1 MKRVLKKE
9 WVAVAG
15 PLTADGVKITV
26 VTLRLTEWEMN
37 IKRLHLDRGL
47 PLFGLPVHYGSMNQ
61 ATSNHLHPELLTL
74 SNGIPLVL
82 QNNDSPVAS
91 IYWWVQTGAAD
102 EKPSEAGFAHFL
114 EHMHFKDTDAKDSGR
129 ASTGAIARAIE
140 SFGGDVN
147 AYTSFDQT
155 VYHVTCAAHHWEKV
169 LKVFGAMAKP
179 QRFLKEDFERER
191 EVILEELK
199 KGEDSPGRM
208 LFQSLFTETFNKHP
222 YGRPV
227 IGYAKILKAAK
238 VANLEA
244 FYRRQYVSGNMGL
257 ILVGPFEEKRKKAL
271 LKIVDGLF
279 GKTVIKKKAGAPSL
293 RHFDPQVGTHAKF
306 AKIPFDVTTPTLT
319 FSFRVPDLKHP
330 DMPALDLLGG
340 ILGMGEMCR
349 LYQALF
355 YGKSL
360 VNDVGGGLY
369 VPLDP
374 GMIYFNA
381 DVDSIEKI
389 PEVFSVMLDEL
400 NRIQTDGPTEAEIA
414 RVVTN
419 SESERYYALQS
430 ADGIASRLGFLKF
443 QIGDLGYDEHYL
455 SALKKVDASEIQEAA
470 KKYFDLKRMSF
481 SVMVPEK
488 DKDIDLKPIYEIA
501 ERHLG
506 GKGEKYED
514 ANQLKKKV
522 GKKTSNKSALNPIDI
537 VPEKITL
544 PSGVRVLYRERPNSH
559 VMSVQAAVLGGLR
572 LEVSDPVKSAE
583 LDLGSSNLLSSIW
596 AKGTETKNSS
606 ELATIIEGA
615 AANLDGF
622 SGRNTIGLSTT
633 GLARDWKKLSSLFSE
648 VLLTPSFPKDE
659 LDLSRKVV
667 EDSIRSIEDHSSAL
681 CSKLFHETV
690 FEKHPYGKYAAG
702 TLESLASIDSDR
714 LKAFHQKW
722 LRPDRLVI
730 SVVGN
735 VSRKKLDPWLE
746 ELEQSFASRSHEIQ
760 SKISGLQSIGDEPDL
775 KAPRW
780 VERSLGREQVH
791 IISGSL
797 GLRFNDAD
805 RYAVRLLSNVLGGQS
820 GRLFIELR
828 EKRSMAYS
836 VAPISMEGIERGYI
850 GTYIGCSPSKKDEA
864 IAGIKKVLED
874 LANKGPTDAEMN
886 RAKEYYLGRR
896 AMDLQGDGSLA
907 GYYALETV
915 YDLPI
920 RTESEIVKRIEAVTA
935 KQVRE
940 ACRKYYVDVNTVTA
954 TVG

>member
-1 MKRVLKKE
+1 
-9 WVAVAG
+9 
-15 PLTADGVKITV
+15 
-26 VTLRLTEWEMN
+26 MN
-37 IKRLHLDRGL
+37 IKRSHEPRGL
-47 PLFGLPVHYGSMNQ
+47 PLFWVPVHCLSMSKLLQ
-61 ATSNHLHPELLTL
+61 PELLSL
-74 SNGIPLVL
+74 SNGIPVVL

-91 IYWWVQTGAAD
+91 IYWWVQTGSAD

-114 EHMHFKDTDAKDSGR
+114 EHMHFKDTDAKSSGK

-179 QRFLKEDFERER
+179 QRFLKEDFQRER

-199 KGEDSPGRM
+199 KNEDSPGRM
-208 LFQSLFTETFNKHP
+208 LFQSLFTSTFAKHP

-227 IGYAKILKAAK
+227 IGFTKTLKAAK
-238 VANLEA
+238 VQNLEA

-271 LKIVDGLF
+271 LKILDGLF
-279 GKTVIKKKAGAPSL
+279 GKKIIKKKPPTSSM
-293 RHFDPQVGTHAKF
+293 RMFDAQVSAHAKF
-306 AKIPFDVTTPTLT
+306 NKVPFDVTTPTMT

-374 GMIYFNA
+374 GMMYFNA
-381 DVDSIEKI
+381 DVDSVDKL
-389 PEVFSVMLDEL
+389 PEVFSIMLDEL
-400 NRIQTDGPTEAEIA
+400 NRIQADGPTDEEIA

-419 SESERYYALQS
+419 TESERYYALQS

-443 QIGDLGYDEHYL
+443 QVGDLSYDEQYL
-455 SALKKVDASEIQEAA
+455 AALKSVDAAKIQEVAA
-470 KKYFDLKRMSF
+470 KYFDLKRMSV

-488 DKDIDLKPIYEIA
+488 DKAFDLKPMFKIA
-501 ERHLG
+501 EDKLA
-506 GKGEKYED
+506 GKGQDLKD
-514 ANQLKKKV
+514 ANQLVKKKS
-522 GKKTSNKSALNPIDI
+522 GKKSSTNPADI
-537 VPEKITL
+537 LPEKIVL
-544 PSGVRVLYRERPNSH
+544 PSGVRVLYRERPSSH
-559 VMSVQAAVLGGLR
+559 VMSMQAAVLGGLR
-572 LEVSDPVKSAE
+572 LEVADPVKSAE
-583 LDLGSSNLLSSIW
+583 LDLGASNLLSSVW
-596 AKGTETKNSS
+596 AKGTKTKSAN
-606 ELATIIEGA
+606 EIATLIEGA

-622 SGRNTIGLSTT
+622 SGRNTIGLSAT
-633 GLARDWKKLSSLFSE
+633 GLARDWSKLSSLFSE
-648 VLLTPSFPKDE
+648 ILLTPSFPKAE

-681 CSKLFHETV
+681 CSKLFHETL

-702 TLESLASIDSDR
+702 SLESVASIDSER
-714 LKAFHQKW
+714 LQAFHRKW
-722 LRPDRLVI
+722 LRPERLVI

-735 VSRKKLDPWLE
+735 VSRKKLDPWLQQLDE
-746 ELEQSFASRSHEIQ
+746 SFHARKGESSAYSKGIQ
-760 SKISGLQSIGDEPDL
+760 NIGDEPEL

-780 VERSLGREQVH
+780 VERLLGREQVH
-791 IISGSL
+791 IITGSL
-797 GLRFNDAD
+797 GQRFNDED
-805 RYAVRLLSNVLGGQS
+805 RYAARLLSNVLGGQS

-850 GTYIGCSPSKKDEA
+850 GTYIGCSPSKKEEA

-874 LANKGPTDAEMN
+874 LASKGPTESEMK

-896 AMDLQGDGSLA
+896 AMDLQGDGALA
-907 GYYALETV
+907 GYYSLEAV

-920 RTESEIVKRIEAVTA
+920 RTESEIIKKIEAVSA
-935 KQVRE
+935 SAVRE
-940 ACRKYYVDVNTVTA
+940 ACRKYYVDTQTVTA